1 MGPFALGR
9 AAYRALAAASTLGVL
24 LVIWISVQPPNGRA
38 LIVTG
43 ATLAVLVA
51 AWWLGIRKTFRGPP
65 QLRDRR

>member
-1 MGPFALGR
+1 
-9 AAYRALAAASTLGVL
+9 
-24 LVIWISVQPPNGRA
+24 VIWISVQPPNERA

-65 QLRDRR
+65 QLRG